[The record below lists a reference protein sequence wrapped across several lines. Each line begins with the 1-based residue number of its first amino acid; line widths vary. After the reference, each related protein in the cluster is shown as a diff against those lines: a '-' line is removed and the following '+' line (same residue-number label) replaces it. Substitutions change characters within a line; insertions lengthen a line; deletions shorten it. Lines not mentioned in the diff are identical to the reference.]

1 MLGHVNTLFKAPNFE
16 YSTPM
21 SAKNLKITDD
31 HAGRRLDNYLFYVY
45 KTLPK
50 SKIYNMIRKGEIRVN
65 SGRIKPSRKL
75 MLDDEIRIPPYLVDF
90 DSNELEIKIPPS
102 RITEYWK
109 SVLFENNDYIVFN
122 KDPEL
127 SVHSGSNN
135 QFGLI
140 DIARAAHENQNI
152 DLCHR
157 IDKSTSGCIVLSKN
171 KKFLR
176 IFHDQLKGQEI
187 TKKYQAILMGQFQG
201 NRRIESKLDSST
213 KEFLHKV
220 QETAEGKDAI
230 SDFKLI
236 QSLGSFSH
244 VEILIFTGRMHQIRV
259 QSANLELP
267 IVNDKKYGDFGAN
280 KFIAKETGVNRLA
293 LHSSFI
299 QFNDREGVKVTY
311 KAPLDDEFDI
321 LLHKLNSLT
330 IQS

>member
-1 MLGHVNTLFKAPNFE
+1 
-16 YSTPM
+16 M

-230 SDFKLI
+230 SEFKLI
-236 QSLGSFSH
+236 QSLGNFSH

>member
-230 SDFKLI
+230 SEFKLI

-299 QFNDREGVKVTY
+299 QFNDREGMKVTY